1 MDDSVEEV
9 EQQSHHSE
17 PGNNIQEILLEA
29 QRNASYK
36 ETLDCISGWGSRP
49 QGVSKHKQKLIGERM
64 LRKWFQPEFN
74 MVWLESMVFSKL
86 KSHKLTLEQQ
96 SLVDSGIRMDHW
108 ALGKTQASQPFND
121 LQWQLI
127 ASIDANRQASTC
139 EILYVVN
146 TDTPHILATC
156 IEISGI
162 AAEGDPQL

>member
-74 MVWLESMVFSKL
+74 MVWLESKVFSRL
-86 KSHKLTLEQQ
+86 NGLKLTLEQQ
-96 SLVDSGIRMDHW
+96 SLVESGIRMDQW
-108 ALGKTQASQPFND
+108 ALEK
-121 LQWQLI
+121 
-127 ASIDANRQASTC
+127 
-139 EILYVVN
+139 
-146 TDTPHILATC
+146 HKH
-156 IEISGI
+156 
-162 AAEGDPQL
+162 